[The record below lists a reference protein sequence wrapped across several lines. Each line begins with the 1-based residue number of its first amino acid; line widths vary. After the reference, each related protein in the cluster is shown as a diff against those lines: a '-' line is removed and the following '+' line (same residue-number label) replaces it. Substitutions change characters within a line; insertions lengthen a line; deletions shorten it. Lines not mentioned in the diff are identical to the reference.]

1 MVRRVLLRFGSTG
14 QEVWMSRSRRSVV
27 AALSLS
33 LASGVF
39 AGCAVDGDELGAEEL
54 AGTVTQS
61 NKDPV
66 LFVHGCPP
74 PGVTHEQVSHFFDP
88 MKQFFLDNGYETSDL
103 FTFVFSGAQCGSNID
118 FAEEIAQQVRDIR
131 ALTNAARVDVVAHSM
146 GALATR
152 LYLYQGGNAC
162 IRDFAMIG
170 GANHGG
176 QGAADGVYLQ
186 SIFGYPAYEGMKEM
200 FPPYACAGQTS
211 GGAADIQ
218 ALLNGCLTPTGRTV
232 WADETLE
239 GGVHYLSIRNA
250 QDEIVVPVGSACL
263 DQDYQNDCSDT
274 ETNTQV
280 SVPPGPGPCGPDGC
294 PAHVTMLWD
303 PGVMTQ
309 VFNHL
314 SPQNLDYDPTGGDL
328 SGYGGGWSICD

>member
-1 MVRRVLLRFGSTG
+1 
-14 QEVWMSRSRRSVV
+14 MSRFRRSVV

-33 LASGVF
+33 LASGVL
-39 AGCAVDGDELGAEEL
+39 AGCAADADEIGVEGL
-54 AGTVTQS
+54 AGTSWGGDGSPS

-88 MKQFFLDNGYETSDL
+88 MKQFFLSYGYETTDL

-118 FAEEIAQQVRDIR
+118 FANEIAQQVRDIR
-131 ALTNAARVDVVAHSM
+131 AITGAPRVDIVAHSM

-152 LYLYQGGNAC
+152 LYLYQGGNQC
-162 IRDFAMIG
+162 IRDFAMVG

-176 QGAADGVYLQ
+176 QGAADGVFLQ

-200 FPPYACAGQTS
+200 FPPYACEGQTS

-232 WADETLE
+232 WADETLV
-239 GGVHYLSIRNA
+239 GGVHYLSVRNA
-250 QDEIVVPVGSACL
+250 QDEIVLPVESACL
-263 DQDYQNDCSDT
+263 DQDYQNDCS
-274 ETNTQV
+274 ETDINTQV

-303 PGVMTQ
+303 QGVMTQ

-314 SPQNLDYDPTGGDL
+314 SPWNIDEE
-328 SGYGGGWSICD
+328 GYGAYSSGGGSWSICD